1 MVYIKIL
8 YISLRVISIN
18 IKCNLNIK
26 QKRGNSVLG

>member
-18 IKCNLNIK
+18 TKCNLNIK
-26 QKRGNSVLG
+26 QKAWK

>member
-18 IKCNLNIK
+18 TKYNLNIK
-26 QKRGNSVLG
+26 QKTWK

>member
-18 IKCNLNIK
+18 TKYNLNIK
-26 QKRGNSVLG
+26 QKAWK